1 MNVLVAAFD
10 VALFLAAVVALGSL
24 LLYGGYRAIRG
35 IRVYLRYRGTRLVVC
50 PETQRPAV
58 VGVAARSMALQAIV
72 GEPCLRLSECSRW
85 PMRQDC
91 GQDCLRQIEPG
102 PSEWSFPAASRA

>member
-10 VALFLAAVVALGSL
+10 VALFLAAVVAFGSL

-50 PETQRPAV
+50 PETQGPAV
-58 VGVAARSMALQAIV
+58 VGVAARSMGLQAIF

-91 GQDCLRQIEPG
+91 GQNCLRQIEPS
-102 PSEWSFPAASRA
+102 PSEWSLPAASRA